1 MKTAFAKDIPF
12 IKKTCGKSPTD
23 YEQEIIAKFEPE
35 FIYGGFILPWAAGNT
50 YFRLINRETG
60 EHKDYK
66 VKKLKETNGG
76 ELHQTENAVWLKLD
90 KKASQHNKRL
100 IGWVDGWK
108 GRNKTKAEFL
118 CLVHNETLTPDVNYA
133 LKDDCDLSCRQ
144 CMSDRMQYVRSGG
157 RTREDVLRDKGEVIL
172 HRCGIKGYDFHGFT
186 GNLLTLKDTR
196 FKTSC
201 RCHGVEWE
209 SELRRANT
217 FTCPECIKEQLVQ
230 LTNRTYTG
238 SAYFYIQLLD
248 DKYIKFGI
256 TTRKPEMRM
265 KEQERKSKFN
275 HKLIFAHQF
284 EEGWK
289 AADIEHEIKQRFNCY
304 AAPYKDFKDGWSETI
319 MIADLKNLQQL
330 IYDYLTNE
338 PDEADMWVSP
348 KDIFNEDTLEMN
360 IHFYGETDPHPLEFN
375 FYTEDELEAI
385 CNAL

>member
-66 VKKLKETNGG
+66 IKKLKDTNGG
-76 ELHQTENAVWLKLD
+76 ELHQTEKAVWIKLD

-118 CLVHNETLTPDVNYA
+118 CLSHNETLTPDVNYA

-256 TTRKPEMRM
+256 TTRKPETRMR
-265 KEQERKSKFN
+265 EQERKSNFN
-275 HKLIFAHQF
+275 HKLIFAHRF

-330 IYDYLTNE
+330 VYDYFTNE
-338 PDEADMWVSP
+338 PEEADMWVSP

-360 IHFYGETDPHPLEFN
+360 IHFYGETDPHPQEFN